1 MVYYIYKVRKRKY
14 LPKGTKMEEIGMT
27 DLQYKDMLRK
37 QIREYER
44 IKELGVSKE
53 AESEIDAEIAR
64 MRKAIED

>member
-1 MVYYIYKVRKRKY
+1 MIRRKY
-14 LPKGTKMEEIGMT
+14 LQKGRNMEEVGMT

-53 AESEIDAEIAR
+53 AESEIDAEIE
-64 MRKAIED
+64 MIRKAIED

>member
-1 MVYYIYKVRKRKY
+1 
-14 LPKGTKMEEIGMT
+14 MT

-53 AESEIDAEIAR
+53 AESEIDAEIER
-64 MRKAIED
+64 VRKAIED

>member
-1 MVYYIYKVRKRKY
+1 
-14 LPKGTKMEEIGMT
+14 MEEIGMT